1 MRVSTNAIR
10 PYRWRFKLIWVS
22 PVYIIIIIIVIISR
36 FVILSSLT
44 TLTGG
49 FIIQVITVVKFPLR
63 TKYGLN
69 LRGARTS

>member
-22 PVYIIIIIIVIISR
+22 PVYIIIIIVIISR

>member
-22 PVYIIIIIIVIISR
+22 PVYIIIIIVIISR

-49 FIIQVITVVKFPLR
+49 FIIQVITEVKFPLR

>member
-1 MRVSTNAIR
+1 MSTNAIR

-22 PVYIIIIIIVIISR
+22 PVYIIIIIVIISR

>member
-1 MRVSTNAIR
+1 MSTNAIR

-22 PVYIIIIIIVIISR
+22 PVYIIIIIVIISR

-49 FIIQVITVVKFPLR
+49 FIIQVITEAKFPAR